1 MRLLL
6 ELVPVAVLAGIPVFW
21 IWWRRRTGRWRVI
34 QKVNGRSIQFEL
46 HKPGERPL
54 PAGTVDPA
62 DEDFDERYAE
72 LRAEARSKANTLNAG
87 LRS

>member
-34 QKVNGRSIQFEL
+34 QKVNGPSIEFEL
-46 HKPGERPL
+46 VRPGERPL
-54 PAGTVDPA
+54 PAGSVDST
-62 DEDFDERYAE
+62 DDDFDEQYAE
-72 LRAEARSKANTLNAG
+72 LRAEARSKAATLNAG